1 MKEIT
6 AFIFDL
12 GNVLI
17 FFDWKIANEKLN
29 QIEEGLGEKTTQFLK
44 NNHDLIYKLETGK
57 IEEEQFLNEVKKNV
71 DSNVSLE
78 ELAKIYSEI
87 FWENEALTRILPELK
102 KNYNLYLLSN
112 TNLIHRK
119 YGWDKYSFL
128 KNFDRLFLSYE
139 IGFVKPDKEIYQFVI
154 SNIPFTEKEI
164 LYIDDIQEYIEAAKS
179 LGWNAIKFSSNDD
192 LFRDL
197 ERLNFKLN

>member
-1 MKEIT
+1 MKEIK

-57 IEEEQFLNEVKKNV
+57 IEETQFLNEVKKNV

-102 KNYNLYLLSN
+102 KNYTLYLLSN

>member
-1 MKEIT
+1 MKEIK

-57 IEEEQFLNEVKKNV
+57 IEETQFLNEVKKNV

-139 IGFVKPDKEIYQFVI
+139 IGFAKPDKEIYQFVI

-179 LGWNAIKFSSNDD
+179 LGWNAIKFTSNDGLLKD
-192 LFRDL
+192 F
-197 ERLNFKLN
+197 ERLNIKLN

>member
-1 MKEIT
+1 MKEIK

-57 IEEEQFLNEVKKNV
+57 IEETQFLNEVKKNV

-179 LGWNAIKFSSNDD
+179 LGWNAIKFTSNDD
-192 LFRDL
+192 LFKDL
-197 ERLNFKLN
+197 ERLNIKLN

>member
-1 MKEIT
+1 MKEIK

-17 FFDWKIANEKLN
+17 FFDWKIAKEKLN

-57 IEEEQFLNEVKKNV
+57 IEEAQFLIEVKKNV

-128 KNFDRLFLSYE
+128 KKFDRLFLSYE
-139 IGFVKPDKEIYQFVI
+139 IGFAKPDKEIYQFVI

-179 LGWNAIKFSSNDD
+179 LGWNAIKFTSNDD
-192 LFRDL
+192 LFKDL
-197 ERLNFKLN
+197 ERLNIKLN